1 MILFYHGE
9 NRNIYNLDTTCTC
22 IRIILHVITEE
33 EDTSKVNGEAGQTE
47 NKTEDKPEDTKEGEA
62 KPEVG

>member
-1 MILFYHGE
+1 MEDELP
-9 NRNIYNLDTTCTC
+9 C
-22 IRIILHVITEE
+22 ISMYFTLIITLPGWLI
-33 EDTSKVNGEAGQTE
+33 TE

>member
-1 MILFYHGE
+1 MG
-9 NRNIYNLDTTCTC
+9 NKSGKAKKK
-22 IRIILHVITEE
+22 EE

-47 NKTEDKPEDTKEGEA
+47 NKPEDTKEEEEA